1 MKLGLLLCG
10 AVPLITLG
18 SISSQAM
25 AAGTRAGRPAIVIT
39 SPSNGA
45 MIRGSSLTVKVAVQN
60 FRIISPTLVNPPI
73 VKGGAGH
80 IHYVLDGLAHFVPT
94 RDVSALLWHTWNG
107 VTPGRHVITAYLS
120 TSQHVQ
126 FPGTKS
132 SSIAVL
138 VEASGP
144 HLSRGPLSG
153 GAPGMDGYAAD
164 PTNPLISLLMIAAGV
179 SLRRCA
185 RLL

>member
-1 MKLGLLLCG
+1 MKVGLLLCG
-10 AVPLITLG
+10 VVPLITLG
-18 SISSQAM
+18 SASSQVL
-25 AAGTRAGRPAIVIT
+25 AAGTHTGGPAIMIT

-45 MIRGSSLTVKVAVQN
+45 MIRGSSLTVKVAVRN
-60 FRIISPTLVNPPI
+60 FRIVSPTLVNPPI
-73 VKGGAGH
+73 LKGDAGH
-80 IHYVLDGLAHFVPT
+80 IHYVLDGPANFVPS
-94 RDVSALLWHTWNG
+94 RDVSGLAWHTWNG

-126 FPGTKS
+126 FPGTKQAS
-132 SSIAVL
+132 VAVL

-144 HLSRGPLSG
+144 HVSRGPLSG
-153 GAPGMDGYAAD
+153 GAMGMGGDAAD

-179 SLRRCA
+179 CLRRYA

>member
-1 MKLGLLLCG
+1 MKVGLLLCG
-10 AVPLITLG
+10 VVPMITLG
-18 SISSQAM
+18 SLSSHVL
-25 AAGTRAGRPAIVIT
+25 AAGTHTGKPVIIIT

-45 MIRGSSLTVKVAVQN
+45 MIRGSSLTVKVAVHN
-60 FRIISPTLVNPPI
+60 FRIVAPTLVNPPI
-73 VKGGAGH
+73 LKGDAGH

-94 RDVSALLWHTWNG
+94 RDVSAQLWHTWDG

-126 FPGTKS
+126 FPGTKQVS
-132 SSIAVL
+132 VAVL

-144 HLSRGPLSG
+144 HVSRSPISG
-153 GAPGMDGYAAD
+153 GAADLDGGASD
-164 PTNPLISLLMIAAGV
+164 PTDPLISLLLIAAGV
-179 SLRRCA
+179 SLRRYA